1 MSYASGFMVGTS
13 IGQAVYKM
21 FRKNGKAAAAATPG
35 GLGYH
40 GPVRA
45 QQPLKPSQPQA
56 QAAPE
61 SNQEEKVP
69 RFSCVSVL
77 KGRRRY
83 RVQDLVGNNKLANL
97 LTEELGKLPG
107 IRSIVINTL
116 TGSILVYSYSEAVL
130 DKLENFLRFRLFPS
144 LVTGLVSV
152 VNDVEEEKKEVTTYI
167 KAVHNTVSLF
177 NEFIFKKTK
186 ALFDLRTLTA
196 FLLTLRGL
204 RKVVFMGQRPS
215 GPQMLWWAL
224 SLLRGKK

>member
-35 GLGYH
+35 GSGYPR
-40 GPVRA
+40 GYVRPA
-45 QQPLKPSQPQA
+45 AVKPSQPQA

-83 RVQDLVGNNKLANL
+83 RVRDLVGNNKLANL
-97 LTEELGKLPG
+97 LTEKLGELPG

-152 VNDVEEEKKEVTTYI
+152 VSDVEEEKQEVTTYMT
-167 KAVHNTVSLF
+167 AVRNTVRLF
-177 NEFIFKKTK
+177 NDFIFQKSK
-186 ALFDLRTLTA
+186 ALFDLRTLAA
-196 FLLTLRGL
+196 FLLTFRGL
-204 RKVVFMGQRPS
+204 RKVIFMGQRPS